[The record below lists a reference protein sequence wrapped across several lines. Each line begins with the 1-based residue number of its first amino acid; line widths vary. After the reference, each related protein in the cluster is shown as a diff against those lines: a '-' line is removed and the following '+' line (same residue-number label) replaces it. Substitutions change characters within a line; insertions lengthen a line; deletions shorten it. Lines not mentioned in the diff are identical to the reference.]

1 MASDEHVALLKQGVA
16 AWNEWRLK
24 NPDTRPNLNG
34 VNLGGADLREVNLR
48 GADLS
53 GANLGKAN
61 LSGANFSGAS
71 LREAYLRGAI
81 LRGADLRRASLG
93 AANLRG
99 AHLMDAN
106 LRWSILW
113 EANLRGANL
122 RGANLVEANL
132 MEANLREAYL
142 RGADFRG
149 ADLSLAFLSGAHLG
163 GANLTGA
170 NLFSTV
176 FVDTNLTDVI
186 GLETCNHDGPSIIDH
201 RTLERSPPLPLSFLR
216 GVGLP
221 DNFIALLNQ
230 AVQHYSCFIS
240 YSTKDQE
247 FAERLHADLQNK
259 GVRCW
264 FAPHDLPVGAKTW
277 DAIGKA
283 IELHDKVLLV
293 LSQNSVDSDWVE
305 DEVQKALA
313 KERDRKQL
321 ILFPVSIDDAVMKT
335 LEPWARKLR
344 DQRNVGD
351 FQHWKDHDAYK
362 RSFEHVVRDLTKSTR
377 AEQRRS
383 KNESPGRATTYV

>member
-1 MASDEHVALLKQGVA
+1 
-16 AWNEWRLK
+16 
-24 NPDTRPNLNG
+24 
-34 VNLGGADLREVNLR
+34 
-48 GADLS
+48 
-53 GANLGKAN
+53 
-61 LSGANFSGAS
+61 
-71 LREAYLRGAI
+71 
-81 LRGADLRRASLG
+81 
-93 AANLRG
+93 
-99 AHLMDAN
+99 
-106 LRWSILW
+106 
-113 EANLRGANL
+113 
-122 RGANLVEANL
+122 
-132 MEANLREAYL
+132 
-142 RGADFRG
+142 
-149 ADLSLAFLSGAHLG
+149 LAFLSGAHLG

-201 RTLERSPPLPLSFLR
+201 RTLEQSPPLPLSFLR

-230 AVQHYSCFIS
+230 AIQHYSCFIS

-305 DEVQKALA
+305 DEVQKAFA

-321 ILFPVSIDDAVMKT
+321 VLFPVRIDDAVMKT
-335 LEPWARKLR
+335 PEPWARKLR
-344 DQRNVGD
+344 DQRNIGD
-351 FQHWKDHDAYK
+351 FQRWKDDNAYK
-362 RSFEHVVRDLTKSTR
+362 QSFERVVRDLTK
-377 AEQRRS
+377 A
-383 KNESPGRATTYV
+383 PGSSRT

>member
-24 NPDTRPNLNG
+24 NPDTRPNLSG

-48 GADLS
+48 GADLT
-53 GANLGKAN
+53 GANLAKAN

-71 LREAYLRGAI
+71 LREAYLRGAN
-81 LRGADLRRASLG
+81 LRGADLRGASLG

-122 RGANLVEANL
+122 REANL
-132 MEANLREAYL
+132 MEANLREANLREAYL
-142 RGADFRG
+142 RGAHLRG

-201 RTLERSPPLPLSFLR
+201 RTLERSPSLPLSFLR

-230 AVQHYSCFIS
+230 AIQHYSCFIS

-305 DEVQKALA
+305 DEVQKAFA

-321 ILFPVSIDDAVMKT
+321 VLFPVRIDDAVMKT
-335 LEPWARKLR
+335 PEPWARKLR
-344 DQRNVGD
+344 DQRNIGD
-351 FQHWKDHDAYK
+351 FQRWKDDNAYK
-362 RSFEHVVRDLTKSTR
+362 QSFERVVRDLTK
-377 AEQRRS
+377 A
-383 KNESPGRATTYV
+383 PGSSRT

>member
-71 LREAYLRGAI
+71 LREAYLRGAD
-81 LRGADLRRASLG
+81 LRGASLG

-122 RGANLVEANL
+122 REANL
-132 MEANLREAYL
+132 MEANLREANLREAYL
-142 RGADFRG
+142 RGAHLRG

-201 RTLERSPPLPLSFLR
+201 RTLEQSPPLPLSFLR

-305 DEVQKALA
+305 DEVQKAFA

-321 ILFPVSIDDAVMKT
+321 VLFPVRIDDAVMKT
-335 LEPWARKLR
+335 PEPWARKLR
-344 DQRNVGD
+344 DQRNIGD
-351 FQHWKDHDAYK
+351 FQRWKDDNAYK
-362 RSFEHVVRDLTKSTR
+362 QSFERVVRDLTK
-377 AEQRRS
+377 A
-383 KNESPGRATTYV
+383 PGSSRT

>member
-24 NPDTRPNLNG
+24 NPDTRPNLSG

-48 GADLS
+48 GADLT
-53 GANLGKAN
+53 GANLAKAN

-71 LREAYLRGAI
+71 LREAYLRGAN
-81 LRGADLRRASLG
+81 LRGADLRGASLG

-122 RGANLVEANL
+122 REANL
-132 MEANLREAYL
+132 MEANLREANLREAYL
-142 RGADFRG
+142 RGAHLRG

-163 GANLTGA
+163 GADLTGA

-201 RTLERSPPLPLSFLR
+201 RTLEQSPPLPLSFLR

-230 AVQHYSCFIS
+230 AIQHYSCFIS

-305 DEVQKALA
+305 DEVQKAFA

-321 ILFPVSIDDAVMKT
+321 VLFPVRIDDAVMKT
-335 LEPWARKLR
+335 PEPWARKLR
-344 DQRNVGD
+344 DQRNIGD
-351 FQHWKDHDAYK
+351 FQRWKDDNAYK
-362 RSFEHVVRDLTKSTR
+362 QSFERVVRDLTK
-377 AEQRRS
+377 A
-383 KNESPGRATTYV
+383 PGSSRT

>member
-24 NPDTRPNLNG
+24 NPDTRPNLSG

-48 GADLS
+48 GADLR

-71 LREAYLRGAI
+71 LREAYLRGAN
-81 LRGADLRRASLG
+81 LRGADLRGASLG

-122 RGANLVEANL
+122 RGANLMEANL
-132 MEANLREAYL
+132 MEANLWEAYL
-142 RGADFRG
+142 RGANLRG

-201 RTLERSPPLPLSFLR
+201 RTLERSPSLPLSFLR

-221 DNFIALLNQ
+221 DNFIALVNQ
-230 AVQHYSCFIS
+230 AIQHYSCFIS

-264 FAPHDLPVGAKTW
+264 FAPHDLPVGAKNW

-305 DEVQKALA
+305 DEVQKAFA

-321 ILFPVSIDDAVMKT
+321 VLFPVRIDDAVMKT
-335 LEPWARKLR
+335 PEPWARKLR
-344 DQRNVGD
+344 DQRNIGD
-351 FQHWKDHDAYK
+351 FQRWKDDNACK
-362 RSFEHVVRDLTKSTR
+362 QSFERLVRDLTK
-377 AEQRRS
+377 A
-383 KNESPGRATTYV
+383 PGSSRT